1 MSSTSPGLR
10 EGQRRLIPKLI
21 GESEEGHT
29 KESARKKKKYK
40 RYKGK
45 RGYEKRVSKRWPKR
59 GQEVQTPIQKK
70 MKERRTRMRKAPGLV
85 PGVRSQ

>member
-10 EGQRRLIPKLI
+10 EGQRRLIPKLF

-29 KESARKKKKYK
+29 KESARKKNTRDTKGRGDMK
-40 RYKGK
+40 REFLRGGQREDK
-45 RGYEKRVSKRWPKR
+45 RCRLRFK
-59 GQEVQTPIQKK
+59 KK